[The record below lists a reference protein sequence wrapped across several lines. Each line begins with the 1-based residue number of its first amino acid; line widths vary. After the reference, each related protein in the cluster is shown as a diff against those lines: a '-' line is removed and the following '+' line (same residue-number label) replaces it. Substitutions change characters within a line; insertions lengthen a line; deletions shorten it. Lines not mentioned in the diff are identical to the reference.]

1 MGRML
6 NDFEMEEID
15 RLRRLLE
22 HERERARTLIEM
34 LHQVGV
40 EVFWSPDGV
49 TVTNEA
55 LEAPGPFAL
64 GEGYLS
70 LGAAGT

>member
-1 MGRML
+1 ML
-6 NDFEMEEID
+6 DDFEMEEID

-22 HERERARTLIEM
+22 LERERARTLIEM
-34 LHQVGV
+34 LHHLGV
-40 EVFWSPDGV
+40 EVYWSVDGL
-49 TVTNEA
+49 TVTNAA
-55 LEAPGPFAL
+55 LEAPRPIAL

>member
-1 MGRML
+1 ML
-6 NDFEMEEID
+6 DDFEMEEID

-22 HERERARTLIEM
+22 HERGRMRELIEL

-40 EVFWSPDGV
+40 EVYFSPDGV
-49 TVTNEA
+49 TVTNAA
-55 LEAPGPFAL
+55 LEAPGSFAL
-64 GEGYLS
+64 GAGYLS